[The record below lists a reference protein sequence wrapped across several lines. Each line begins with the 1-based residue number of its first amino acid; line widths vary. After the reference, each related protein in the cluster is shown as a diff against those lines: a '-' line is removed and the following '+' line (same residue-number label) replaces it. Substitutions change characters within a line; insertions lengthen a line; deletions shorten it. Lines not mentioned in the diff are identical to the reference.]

1 MDQTF
6 SKAQSLGLSTLSF
19 FKFFVGNFFSQD
31 AQKNAAALTYMSL
44 FAMVPMMTVIYS
56 MFSVIPAFHGV
67 ADQLNALIFDNFVPE
82 TGDQVKSYLADFSS
96 QARNLTGV
104 GVLMLLVTAFLMLK
118 NIEKTFNTIWG
129 VKQARRGLSS
139 FLLYWAVLSI
149 GPLMIG
155 AGLVVST
162 YLLSLKMVV
171 QEYDQIGV
179 LPQLFRLIPLALA
192 TLTFTLLFAAVPNC
206 KVPLKNAAI
215 GGFVT
220 AICLEMLK
228 LGFSALV
235 ANSSVKLIYGAFAV
249 VPLFLMWVNLLWIV
263 VLGGAV
269 FVRTLTE
276 RDYVIGNRPL
286 PDIRALLLCLSR
298 FREKSQTGALISD
311 RDCVEAGVN
320 IVQWHRLRSILI
332 QAKWMTVSDT
342 GRYALCRDLRS
353 VSLWDLASLVK
364 MPVDEPVFL
373 VAESASQGWV
383 GEYMQRRE
391 QVENNAREAFDI
403 SLEAL
408 FAYENSTSKAE
419 EAA

>member
-1 MDQTF
+1 MDQSF
-6 SKAQSLGLSTLSF
+6 SKAQSMGRSTLNF
-19 FKFFVGNFFSQD
+19 FKYLAGNFVNQD

-67 ADQLNALIFDNFVPE
+67 ADQLNGLIFDNFVPE

-104 GVLMLLVTAFLMLK
+104 GVAMLLVTAFLMLK

-129 VKQARRGLSS
+129 VRQARRGLSS

-155 AGLVVST
+155 VGLLMST
-162 YLLSLKMVV
+162 LILSMKMDVL
-171 QEYDQIGV
+171 EYDLLGI
-179 LPQLFRLIPLALA
+179 LESLFRLIPLFLS

-206 KVPLKNAAI
+206 KVPIKNAAI
-215 GGFVT
+215 GGLVT
-220 AICLEMLK
+220 AICLELLK
-228 LGFSALV
+228 FGFSAVV

-249 VPLFLMWVNLLWIV
+249 VPLFLMWINLLWIV

-276 RDYVIGNRPL
+276 QDYVVGNRPL
-286 PDIRALLLCLSR
+286 PDIRALLLCLSC
-298 FREKSQTGALISD
+298 FREKAQTGTLASD
-311 RDCVEAGVN
+311 RDCVEVGVN
-320 IVQWHRLRSILI
+320 IVQWHRLRSVLI
-332 QAKWMTVSDT
+332 KAKWVTVSEN

-373 VAESASQGWV
+373 ASENVGDGWLK
-383 GEYMQRRE
+383 EYVDRRVE
-391 QVENNAREAFDI
+391 VENNAKEAFDI

-408 FAYENSTSKAE
+408 FNSAPKTDKDVSA
-419 EAA
+419 